1 MSDLLTAK
9 KRFDYIDLAKAI
21 GMLTIIWGHVAV
33 GKSVT
38 FVYAFHIPLFFFL
51 SGMVFVKDKYPD
63 FLSFVK
69 RRIQTLIVPYII
81 YSFITWVIW
90 AVFSYATHADVAS
103 YWMPLLET
111 FIGQGSEG
119 YLVHNVPLWF
129 VSCLFAVELLYYWI
143 SKLSDLWNVIL
154 CLILAVSSWVLVNK
168 CEFFDFTTLPWSLEV
183 AMAAMLF
190 YSGGHLLVK
199 NIGHLKFELI
209 VNRKKWISFVIMLVL
224 FVLTYY
230 GSIMNGK
237 VSMGHANLRNPLIF
251 YPTAYL
257 GVMAIIILSSLIA
270 NSRLG
275 NTKLFDDAIWFGQ
288 NSFIAM
294 VIHNPIK
301 GFVIVA
307 ISSIMGMEV
316 MEAKRNVLTAL
327 LAFAITLVITIV
339 LIYIIVRIK
348 SRVKKDK

>member
-1 MSDLLTAK
+1 MRATLSEK
-9 KRFDYIDLAKAI
+9 KRFDYIDIAKAI
-21 GMLTIIWGHVAV
+21 GMLTIIWGHVAI

-38 FVYAFHIPLFFFL
+38 FVYTFHIPLFFFL

-81 YSFITWVIW
+81 YSFVTWVIW
-90 AVFSYATHADVAS
+90 VGFSYATHAKVTS

-143 SKLSDLWNVIL
+143 SKLSDLWNVII
-154 CLILAVSSWVLVNK
+154 CLIMAVLSWLMVNK

-183 AMAAMLF
+183 AMAAILF
-190 YSGGHLLVK
+190 YSSGHLLVR
-199 NIGHLKFELI
+199 NIGHQKFEQI
-209 VNRKKWISFVIMLVL
+209 VNKKEWLSIAIMLVL
-224 FVLTYY
+224 FILAYY
-230 GSIMNGK
+230 GGVINGK
-237 VSMGHANLRNPLIF
+237 ISMGHAILHNPIIF
-251 YPTAYL
+251 YPTAFI
-257 GVMAIIILSSLIA
+257 GVLAIIVLSSLIA
-270 NSRLG
+270 NSRFG
-275 NTKLFDDAIWFGQ
+275 NTKLFNGVIWFGQ

-307 ISSIMGMEV
+307 ISSLMGMEI
-316 MEAKRNVLTAL
+316 MEVKRDVLTAL
-327 LAFAITLVITIV
+327 LAFAITLIVIIV
-339 LIYIIVRIK
+339 LMYIIVKIK
-348 SRVKKDK
+348 TKVKKTV